1 MLHGSLFDVKC
12 SDFFCNYVE
21 KNNYTDPI
29 VPALAIPT
37 ADDDGSSAPLDPTTT
52 SARELD
58 IADVNVNIP
67 ELDYNHL
74 PHCPKCQRGLLRP
87 GVVWFGEALPK
98 KVMEDV
104 DAFVSDKAGIDLIMV
119 IGTSAKVYPAAGYVD
134 LARSKGAVS
143 YTHL

>member
-1 MLHGSLFDVKC
+1 M
-12 SDFFCNYVE
+12 
-21 KNNYTDPI
+21 
-29 VPALAIPT
+29 
-37 ADDDGSSAPLDPTTT
+37 
-52 SARELD
+52 
-58 IADVNVNIP
+58 
-67 ELDYNHL
+67 DYNHL

-134 LARSKGAVS
+134 LARSKGARVAIINMDANDVPAGGL
-143 YTHL
+143 YDGDWFFQGDAAEIIPALLKPTIGEVVVPARA